1 MAATPQPSVVT
12 PPRGTMVG
20 EEPIGDAYDSF
31 WASAEEMRSLQ
42 EDPAVDQPQQLAG
55 KAYQEFLD
63 R

>member
-1 MAATPQPSVVT
+1 
-12 PPRGTMVG
+12 MVG